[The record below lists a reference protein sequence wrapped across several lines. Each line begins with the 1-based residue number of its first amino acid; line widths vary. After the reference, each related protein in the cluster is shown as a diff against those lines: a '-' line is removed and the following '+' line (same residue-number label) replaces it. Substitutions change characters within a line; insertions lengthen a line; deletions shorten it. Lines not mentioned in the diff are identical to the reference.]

1 MRESVFVPIGT
12 SVSMFEVSF
21 RGVRGSIPVCSP
33 NFMEFGGNTS
43 CVEVWCGE
51 HLIVL
56 DAGTGIRR
64 ASERM
69 TKHKIKNA
77 YILFSHVHWD
87 HVQGFPFFPAAFD
100 ETVTLHIK
108 AGGLKKYG
116 GIEKVLAEE
125 MKAPYFPIPISAL
138 VSQKTFT
145 DFQPGD
151 SFTLNSDIAV
161 RTTPLNH
168 PNGATAYRID
178 YAGHAL
184 CYVTDTEHNPAK
196 PDENILA
203 LIKGSDLVIYDATY
217 TDEEYKTHVGWGHS
231 SWQEGVR
238 LCRQAGAKR
247 LALFHHDVAHKDATM
262 KTIEAAAKKEWSQA
276 FAAREGKTVKLD

>member
-1 MRESVFVPIGT
+1 
-12 SVSMFEVSF
+12 MFEITF

-43 CVEVWCGE
+43 CVEVWCGD

-69 TKHKIKNA
+69 LSRGIKNA

-100 ETVTLHIK
+100 KQVTLNIK

-138 VSQKTFT
+138 VSHKTFT
-145 DFQPGD
+145 DFNPGD
-151 SFTLNSDIAV
+151 SFTLNSDIGV
-161 RTTPLNH
+161 RTTALNH

-178 YAGHAL
+178 YAGQAL
-184 CYVTDTEHNPAK
+184 CYVTDTEHK
-196 PDENILA
+196 PQQLDENILA
-203 LIKGSDLVIYDATY
+203 LIENSDLVIYDATY
-217 TDEEYKTHVGWGHS
+217 TDEEYKAHVGWGHS
-231 SWQEGVR
+231 TWQEGVR
-238 LCRQAGAKR
+238 LCRQAGAKK

-262 KTIEAAAKKEWSQA
+262 KTIEAAAKKEWKQA
-276 FAAREGKTVKLD
+276 FAAREGLTVKLD

>member
-1 MRESVFVPIGT
+1 
-12 SVSMFEVSF
+12 MFEIIF

-33 NFMEFGGNTS
+33 DFMEFGGNTS

-56 DAGTGIRR
+56 DAGTGIRL

-69 TKHKIKNA
+69 TRRDIKNA

-100 ETVTLHIK
+100 ERVTLHIK

-138 VSQKTFT
+138 VSRKTFT

-151 SFTLNSDIAV
+151 SFTLNSDIGV
-161 RTTPLNH
+161 QTTPLNH
-168 PNGATAYRID
+168 PNGATAYRIN
-178 YAGHAL
+178 YAGYAL
-184 CYVTDTEHNPAK
+184 CYVTDTEHQPQQ

-203 LIKGSDLVIYDATY
+203 LIENSDLVIYDATY

-247 LALFHHDVAHKDATM
+247 LALFHHDVAHNDATM
-262 KTIEAAAKKEWSQA
+262 KTIEAAAKKEWTQA
-276 FAAREGKTVKLD
+276 FAAREGLTVKLD